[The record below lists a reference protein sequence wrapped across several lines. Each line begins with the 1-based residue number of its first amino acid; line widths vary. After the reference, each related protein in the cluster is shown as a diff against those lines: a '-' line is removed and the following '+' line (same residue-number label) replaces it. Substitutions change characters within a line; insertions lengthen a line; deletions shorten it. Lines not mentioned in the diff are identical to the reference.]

1 MNEPQLS
8 PLLREFLL
16 YTIHNRR
23 IGKGQFLA
31 VEHVKEELDICRE
44 TTEMRHDTT
53 WKLDELDQIEA
64 ELTALHLTDD
74 TPLSQLM

>member
-23 IGKGQFLA
+23 IGKGEFL
-31 VEHVKEELDICRE
+31 
-44 TTEMRHDTT
+44 
-53 WKLDELDQIEA
+53 
-64 ELTALHLTDD
+64 
-74 TPLSQLM
+74 P